1 MDANRVVDVQDLRV
15 YFPLEDSTVK
25 AVDGISFYINKG
37 ETVAVVGESGS
48 GKSVTAMALMR
59 LNDAS
64 GGKMPSGR
72 IDLRLPDDRVV
83 DVVQLPD
90 DTLRQIRGNAIS
102 MIFQEPM
109 TSLNPVYTIGFQIA
123 EAIMLHQG
131 LNEKEAERRAFE
143 MLTLVRMPE
152 PQKQL
157 KQYPHHLSGGMRQ
170 RVMIAMSLSCRPQLL
185 IADEPTTALDVTI
198 QAQILDLIKTLQDE
212 IGMAVL
218 FITHDMGVVAEV
230 ADRVAVMFKGKIV
243 EQGTAIEIFHN
254 PQHPY
259 TQALINAV
267 PKLGSMNGKDAP
279 EKFPD
284 VGQGDTFEPEDFFDV
299 EPGASKAPT
308 TALSA
313 DEPMPLAP
321 DQAPPQKDIYST
333 GDGDSSAISGTKR

>member
-1 MDANRVVDVQDLRV
+1 MSGPEKPTMAEQGMDPNCVVDVQDLRV

-25 AVDGISFYINKG
+25 AVDGISFHINKG

-48 GKSVTAMALMR
+48 GKSVSAMALMR

-90 DTLRQIRGNAIS
+90 DELRQIRGNAIS

-109 TSLNPVYTIGFQIA
+109 TSLNPVYTVGFQIA

-131 LNEKEAERRAFE
+131 LNEKEAEQRALA
-143 MLTLVRMPE
+143 MLKLVRIPE
-152 PQKQL
+152 PEKQL

-170 RVMIAMSLSCRPQLL
+170 RVMIAMALSCRPQLL

-230 ADRVAVMFKGKIV
+230 ADRVVVMFKGKIV
-243 EQGTAIEIFHN
+243 EQGPAETIFHH
-254 PQHPY
+254 PEHPY
-259 TQALINAV
+259 TRALINAV
-267 PKLGSMNGKDAP
+267 PRLGSMNGKDRP
-279 EKFPD
+279 EKFPN
-284 VGQGDTFEPEDFFDV
+284 VGQTDTFKPEDFQAK
-299 EPGASKAPT
+299 GAVA
-308 TALSA
+308 
-313 DEPMPLAP
+313 
-321 DQAPPQKDIYST
+321 
-333 GDGDSSAISGTKR
+333 